1 MLAKVITLRFNE
13 LTGGFDDAPLREF
26 VKDKEVL
33 SLRENFFIFHDV
45 PYLMVFVSYNL
56 PAPVTVTSGTKKE
69 RDESWRELLT
79 PADMPIFNTL
89 RDWRNERS
97 RREGIPPYIICTN
110 HHLAQIVQK
119 RVKTKTELGQ
129 IESFGKTKVERYGAD
144 IIALMTEHAPEQINN
159 TNQENLQPIE
169 NNNDGQTK

>member
-1 MLAKVITLRFNE
+1 MLAKVTTLRFNE
-13 LTGGFDDAPLREF
+13 LTGVFDDAPLREF

-33 SLRENFFIFHDV
+33 SLRENFFIYHDV
-45 PYLMVFVSYNL
+45 PYLMVFISYNL
-56 PAPVTVTSGTKKE
+56 PAPVTTASGEVKKE

-110 HHLAQIVQK
+110 RHLAEIVQK
-119 RVKTKTELGQ
+119 QVKTKTELGQ
-129 IESFGKTKVERYGAD
+129 IESFGKTKIERYGAD
-144 IIALMTEHAPEQINN
+144 IISLMTEQSPEQTNN
-159 TNQENLQPIE
+159 TNHEVLQT
-169 NNNDGQTK
+169 Q